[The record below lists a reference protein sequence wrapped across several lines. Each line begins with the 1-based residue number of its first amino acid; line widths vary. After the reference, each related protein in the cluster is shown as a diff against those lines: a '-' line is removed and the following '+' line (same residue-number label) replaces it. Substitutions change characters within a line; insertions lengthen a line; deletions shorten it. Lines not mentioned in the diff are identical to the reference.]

1 MFDVC
6 ERRPVEFGD
15 LRQFEYALVDVK
27 KRRVAVEAA
36 GELGRGDAHLG
47 KGGGFRGRADLAASA
62 AQRVASATTWIVRC

>member
-1 MFDVC
+1 MFDVG

-47 KGGGFRGRADLAASA
+47 KVRGRADLAASA